1 MTLSGM
7 RAMWVLVMFDLP
19 VLSKRQRK
27 AAATFRKNLIQD
39 GFDRVQ
45 FSVYSR
51 PCPSD
56 ENATVHI
63 ARVKAFMPPDGQVR
77 ILRFTDK
84 QYARMECYLS
94 RTSVKPESRPEQI
107 QLF

>member
-1 MTLSGM
+1 M
-7 RAMWVLVMFDLP
+7 MFDLP

-27 AAATFRKNLIQD
+27 DATAFRKHLIET

-45 FSVYSR
+45 YSVYSR

-56 ENATVHI
+56 ENATVHV
-63 ARVKAFMPPDGQVR
+63 ARVKAFMPPDGQIR

-84 QYARMECYLS
+84 QYARMECFLS
-94 RTSVKPESRPEQI
+94 RTSTRPESQPTQI